1 MDEHNSLSMISFIER
16 LEKKANRLLKDAQ
29 LQDWIEEVFQE
40 NLQYAH
46 YPRTRISLCGRF
58 NAGKSALINAMLQ
71 SKVVISRPI
80 SSTGVITRVYYSPTE
95 SYSLIKNINGNE
107 EVLSF
112 PVNQLKDV
120 TVKDNF
126 NKSQNVKDIKRVD
139 IGLTN
144 EFLKGNIELF
154 DTPGLDDPDPRMSE
168 ITMNHLEH
176 SDFIIFVID
185 ALQLKDLN
193 ELLIKYYKRLG
204 KNVIFVANKM
214 DAIEN
219 EKDEQDIKDLA
230 RVYFADYYNPLTF
243 NSDIFFV
250 SAKSK
255 DKNILDL
262 ASYFR
267 TYILSNADKI
277 AEVARLSILKNEIH
291 EIYERIK
298 TIIESK
304 SDRVK
309 KKILLD
315 DKKIISSILIE
326 LEHRITTKQLS

>member
-1 MDEHNSLSMISFIER
+1 MDEHNSLCLISFINR
-16 LEKKANRLLKDAQ
+16 LEKKARRLLKDVQ
-29 LQDWIEEVFQE
+29 LQKMIEKVFQE
-40 NLQYAH
+40 NLQYAL
-46 YPRTRISLCGRF
+46 YSRTKISLCGRF

-107 EVLSF
+107 EVFSF
-112 PVNQLKDV
+112 FVDQLKDV

-126 NKSQNVKDIKRVD
+126 NKSENVKDIIRVD

-144 EFLKGNIELF
+144 DFLKGNIELF
-154 DTPGLDDPDPRMSE
+154 DTPGLDDPDCRMSE

-176 SDFIIFVID
+176 SDFIIFVVD

-193 ELLIKYYKRLG
+193 ELLMKYYKRLG

-214 DAIEN
+214 DAIEE
-219 EKDEQDIKDLA
+219 EKDKQEIQDLA
-230 RVYFADYYNPLTF
+230 RVYFSDYYNPLTF

-250 SAKSK
+250 SAKAQ
-255 DKNILDL
+255 DKNLL
-262 ASYFR
+262 ELSSYFR
-267 TYILSNADKI
+267 TFILSNTDKI
-277 AEVARLSILKNEIH
+277 AEVSRLSILKMEIQK
-291 EIYERIK
+291 IYERLK
-298 TIIESK
+298 PIIEGE
-304 SDRVK
+304 SDHIK
-309 KKILLD
+309 KRGLLN

-326 LEHRITTKQLS
+326 LEHRIITKQLS

>member
-1 MDEHNSLSMISFIER
+1 MDEHNCLCMISFIER
-16 LEKKANRLLKDAQ
+16 LEKKTNRLLKDVQ
-29 LQDWIEEVFQE
+29 LQEWIEKVFQD
-40 NLQYAH
+40 NLQYAL

-80 SSTGVITRVYYSPTE
+80 SSTGVITRVYYCPTE

-112 PVNQLKDV
+112 SVDQLKDV
-120 TVKDNF
+120 TIKDNF
-126 NKSQNVKDIKRVD
+126 NKSENVKDIIRVD
-139 IGLTN
+139 IGLAN

-154 DTPGLDDPDPRMSE
+154 DTPGLDDPDCRMSE
-168 ITMNHLEH
+168 ITMKHLEH
-176 SDFIIFVID
+176 SDFIIFVVD

-193 ELLIKYYKRLG
+193 ELLMKYYKRLG

-214 DAIEN
+214 DAIEE
-219 EKDEQDIKDLA
+219 EKDKQEIKDLA
-230 RVYFADYYNPLTF
+230 RVYFSDYYNPLTF

-250 SAKSK
+250 SSKTK
-255 DKNILDL
+255 DKNLL
-262 ASYFR
+262 ELSSYFK
-267 TYILSNADKI
+267 TFILSNTDKI
-277 AEVARLSILKNEIH
+277 AEVSRLSILKMEILK
-291 EIYERIK
+291 IYERLKI
-298 TIIESK
+298 IIEGE
-304 SDRVK
+304 SDHIKKRV
-309 KKILLD
+309 LLN